1 MSKKLMHS
9 LFATSALA
17 FALPT
22 AAFAQTAET
31 QPAATDD
38 ATDGDI
44 IIVEA
49 RRSSEN
55 VQDVPVAVQV
65 VTGDDLQKRAITTVE
80 EVSKLAPGL
89 TLVNAGSSTSVTL
102 RGVTWLPGSGTPATP
117 IYYNDI
123 AFDPG
128 QVIVS
133 LFDVGQ
139 IEVLRGPQGTSRGAP
154 SISGAVTIT
163 SRKPDLNEFGGF
175 VQGLYGS
182 ADHTDLQGAINVP
195 VIKDVLAVRFAANIE
210 DSNGSRIESVKSAI
224 KSSYKDRS
232 YRATVLLQPTDTLSF
247 QAMYQQRKS
256 RTLNFTQVV
265 GTGSPGIAAQTNGT
279 TGVRTPAQ
287 AANFNGPALTLAD
300 RASVQDTPSINDQ
313 HIDLLTF
320 NASWDVFGHTISYNY
335 GRQFNRSRP
344 TVNEVDPLNILP
356 GFSPYT
362 LVTNNGLPKYTVQE
376 LRFSSLPA
384 DNRPFDYDIGWYSKH
399 SGGRGLNFNAP
410 TYLSGAFG
418 RPDSA
423 APGSVTVPDSRYVLN
438 SDTNIVIGQIFDS
451 FYGNVRFHITDR
463 TELSGGLSIVRDRVP
478 VTLAINTSAAL
489 NAVSSAFLP
498 LPGFCP
504 FAAQPGTTA
513 AASTIYTGA
522 PLVCDV
528 SIPAG
533 PRPGQVNNDKYT
545 KALYNFSLSHKFTD
559 DLLVY
564 ANTGTSFRT
573 GLPAINNPGLPAG
586 LVTPAPESATSYEIG
601 VKSSF
606 GNKLRINAAVFQ
618 LDYKNQ
624 LTTFEAVP
632 YFNTVSGRTAQTSLA
647 FYRNVDAQVRGFEL
661 EIAAKPIDNL
671 SLGANISYSKI
682 KSQGGTVPCNDPTRP
697 INAANPINTCPLA
710 SGEVLNTQAPF
721 QATINGGYEIPF
733 SDSLGGYF
741 RFNVNHQ
748 GKNPNFGN
756 FRTGT
761 VSKSTPSYQIVDLF
775 AGVNGGNNAWD
786 IGFYAK
792 NVFDKQVEIARVR
805 TINSIYPQ
813 FIAASGYD
821 VVRTNLP
828 REVGVTARFSFG
840 SR

>member
-1 MSKKLMHS
+1 MSKKILHS
-9 LFATSALA
+9 LFATTALA
-17 FALPT
+17 IALPT
-22 AAFAQTAET
+22 VAFAQEAPADEATAGDET
-31 QPAATDD
+31 
-38 ATDGDI
+38 
-44 IIVEA
+44 IIVNA
-49 RRSSEN
+49 RRNAED
-55 VQDVPVAVQV
+55 VQDVPVTVQV
-65 VTGDDLQKRAITTVE
+65 VTGDSLQKLAITSVE
-80 EVSKLAPGL
+80 EVSKVAPGL
-89 TLVNAGSSTSVTL
+89 TLVNAGSNTSVTL

-117 IYYNDI
+117 IYLNDI
-123 AFDPG
+123 AFDPA

-163 SRKPDLNEFGGF
+163 TRKPDLNEFGGY

-182 ADHTDLQGAINVP
+182 GDHTDLQGAINVP
-195 VIKDVLAVRFAANIE
+195 IIKDVLAVRLAANIE
-210 DSNGSRIESVKSAI
+210 DSNGSRIESVNSAI

-232 YRATVLLQPTDTLSF
+232 YRATVLLTPTDTLSF

-265 GTGSPGIAAQTNGT
+265 GTGSPGIAALTNTT

-287 AANFNGPALTLAD
+287 AANFNGPALSLAD

-335 GRQFNRSRP
+335 GRQFNRSGP

-376 LRFSSLPA
+376 LRISSLPS

-438 SDTNIVIGQIFDS
+438 SDTNILIGQIFDS
-451 FYGNVRFHITDR
+451 FYGNVRFHISDR
-463 TELSGGLSIVRDRVP
+463 TELSGGLSIVRDRIP

-498 LPGFCP
+498 LAAFCP

-522 PLVCDV
+522 PQVCDV

-533 PRPGQVNNDKYT
+533 PRPGQVNNDKYN

-564 ANTGTSFRT
+564 ATTGTSFRT
-573 GLPAINNPGLPAG
+573 GLPAINNPGLPTA

-606 GNKLRINAAVFQ
+606 GNKLRINAAIFQ

-624 LTTFEAVP
+624 LTTFEAIP
-632 YFNTVSGRTAQTSLA
+632 YFNSVSGRTAQTSLA

-710 SGEVLNTQAPF
+710 SGAVLNTQAPF

-775 AGVNGGNNAWD
+775 AGINGGDNAWD

-805 TINSIYPQ
+805 TINSVYPQ
-813 FIAASGYD
+813 FLAASGYD
-821 VVRTNLP
+821 VVRMNLP
-828 REVGVTARFSFG
+828 REIGVTARFSFG